1 MPSFLADVRY
11 GARML
16 AKRPGFTAVAVLLLG
31 LGIGANAAIYSWIEV
46 FLLTPLRGASHADA
60 MVVVKGTTLTRND
73 ISVSYPNYADMR
85 DRLPESIGGLAA
97 FRTIALNLR
106 VDDEAERAWGEL
118 VTANIFDVLGV
129 VPEHGRLLAPDDDR
143 APGASPVA
151 VLSHD
156 YWQRRFGGDQS
167 AVGRVVSVNG
177 TPFTIVGVAPPEF
190 RGATTGMRL
199 DLWVP
204 MMMQPAVYGGGDR
217 LGSRGNAWLNVL
229 ARLAPGHE
237 LPEAQRDLAR
247 VAAGLAEEY
256 PDVNADRGVALYP
269 LWRDPQSAAAVFGPV
284 LGLFVAVTAV
294 VLLIVCAN
302 LASLLLARGMVRQR
316 EIAVRLALGASRT
329 RILRQLLTE
338 SVLLAILGGAAGLLL
353 AVFISRALGS
363 LVPPTPLPVA
373 TDVHFS
379 ARVPLLSFLLA
390 LGTTLIFGLVP
401 ALQAS
406 RPALVP
412 TLKESRGMSGGHRR
426 RFRSALVAAQVALS
440 VLLLVGAGLF
450 VRTFDY
456 AREADAGFDLQ
467 NGLLAS
473 LDLLPGGY
481 DEGRGTQF
489 FRELLS
495 GISRVPGVEAA
506 ALARDIPLTLGGAGS
521 DTTVE
526 VEGYVPAEGE
536 ELTTYY
542 DRISPGFFT
551 ALGVPVLAGRA
562 FTDNDVDGSEPV
574 IVINRTMA
582 ERYWPD
588 GAAVGRRVRIG
599 DWFTVVG
606 VVEDVAYRGVG
617 APPRPYMYLPLYA
630 FYRPDMTLIVRTAGE
645 PGSTLEGVR
654 RELRNLDAGVPLF
667 DVRTVESHRAM
678 GAFLPRVAAV
688 VLAVFGA
695 VALLLASVGLYGL
708 LAFVVSER
716 TSEIGIRVALGADK
730 SRIVRLVVR
739 QGLVL
744 AAAGAVAGLLLAALL
759 FPLASSQL
767 VGISPRDG
775 LTYTLAAVVL
785 LVGALL
791 ASYLPARR
799 AAGVDPIRAI
809 RYE

>member
-1 MPSFLADVRY
+1 V
-11 GARML
+11 
-16 AKRPGFTAVAVLLLG
+16 
-31 LGIGANAAIYSWIEV
+31 I
-46 FLLTPLRGASHADA
+46 
-60 MVVVKGTTLTRND
+60 
-73 ISVSYPNYADMR
+73 
-85 DRLPESIGGLAA
+85 
-97 FRTIALNLR
+97 
-106 VDDEAERAWGEL
+106 
-118 VTANIFDVLGV
+118 
-129 VPEHGRLLAPDDDR
+129 
-143 APGASPVA
+143 
-151 VLSHD
+151 
-156 YWQRRFGGDQS
+156 
-167 AVGRVVSVNG
+167 
-177 TPFTIVGVAPPEF
+177 
-190 RGATTGMRL
+190 
-199 DLWVP
+199 
-204 MMMQPAVYGGGDR
+204 
-217 LGSRGNAWLNVL
+217 
-229 ARLAPGHE
+229 
-237 LPEAQRDLAR
+237 
-247 VAAGLAEEY
+247 
-256 PDVNADRGVALYP
+256 
-269 LWRDPQSAAAVFGPV
+269 GPV
-284 LGLFVAVTAV
+284 LGLLVAVTAV

-338 SVLLAILGGAAGLLL
+338 SVLLALVGGAAGLLF
-353 AVFISRALGS
+353 AVLISRALGS
-363 LVPPTPLPVA
+363 LVPPTPLPIS
-373 TDVHFS
+373 TDIHFS
-379 ARVPLLSFLLA
+379 ARVPVLSFLLA
-390 LGTTLIFGLVP
+390 LGTTLVFGLVP

-406 RPALVP
+406 RPAVVP
-412 TLKESRGMSGGHRR
+412 TLKESRGMSGGRRR
-426 RFRSALVAAQVALS
+426 RFRSALVTAQVALS

-450 VRTFDY
+450 VRTFDH
-456 AREADAGFDLQ
+456 ARDADAGFDLQ
-467 NGLLAS
+467 DGLLAS
-473 LDLLPGGY
+473 LDLLPAGY
-481 DEGRGTQF
+481 DDARGTVF

-495 GISRVPGVEAA
+495 GISRLPGVEAA
-506 ALARDIPLTLGGAGS
+506 ALGRDIPLTLGGAGS

-542 DRISPGFFT
+542 DRISPGFFAT
-551 ALGVPVLAGRA
+551 LGMPMLAGRA
-562 FTDNDVDGSEPV
+562 FTDNDVEGSEPA

-588 GAAVGRRVRIG
+588 GAALGRRVRIG

-617 APPRPYMYLPLYA
+617 TAPRPYMYLPLYA

-645 PGSTLEGVR
+645 PGATLEGVR
-654 RELRNLDAGVPLF
+654 RALRDLDADVPLF

-716 TSEIGIRVALGADK
+716 TPEIGIRVALGADK
-730 SRIVRLVVR
+730 ARIVRLVVR
-739 QGLVL
+739 QGVVL
-744 AAAGAVAGLLLAALL
+744 AAVGALVGLLLAALL

-775 LTYTLAAVVL
+775 LTYTVAAVVL
-785 LVGALL
+785 LVGALV